1 MANRLDLIKF
11 TNLHGKNVNQ
21 FGLQEVGKHGN
32 LVRLF
37 DHEADQL
44 NGHPKAKFKF
54 VRTLGTMDDSDDFW
68 NLVAMAKEITP
79 VEP

>member
-1 MANRLDLIKF
+1 MTTRLDLIKF
-11 TNLHGKNVNQ
+11 TNLHGKPANS
-21 FGLQEVGKHGN
+21 FGLQEVDSNGN
-32 LVRLF
+32 LLHLY

-44 NGHPKAKFKF
+44 NGHPKASFEF

-68 NLVAMAKEITP
+68 NLVADAKEITP